1 MTTTTRIRE
10 IAANP
15 DEVRADVPPS
25 DHEPILFR
33 EPYTGRICLKVA
45 IEDAFGLDDIP
56 EEEAAQCVSVD
67 DWAALVERMK

>member
-1 MTTTTRIRE
+1 MTTATRIRE
-10 IAANP
+10 IAAS
-15 DEVRADVPPS
+15 ERCTI
-25 DHEPILFR
+25 HEDGTILF
-33 EPYTGRICLKVA
+33 PDPWGRASLSIA